1 MELESKDRVR
11 VTTHLQAAAI
21 HWWPLVSYHTMAW
34 YTYRFAVS
42 ILLVVAIISYSLA
55 FTSHTHQ
62 YRQPHHIHQLLS
74 AITNTRGGDIQDD
87 QPTAPS
93 MQPSTPSDTITYI
106 SPLEEL
112 LSKAQTHLS
121 NKDADGAFNIL
132 AQAFGIDPTSSQV
145 SSLFEQCLSLKVEL
159 AEESYYTWK
168 DSLSVSSTSNQVVD
182 SSDDSV
188 VFSEQQLNELF
199 QDRMGLATLYID
211 REYYD
216 EAGRQLRLAIEEVT
230 YWLNHHIYSAE
241 SQSTQTSAAIDFSS
255 SAQFP
260 HWQPQIDRAQYLLYR
275 TNAACCQWETYFLD
289 GDRVR
294 QSLLLH
300 GGQTTTQTLVHPFDA
315 LKFPC
320 ISLELASSVAQSYAN
335 RALETVG
342 ADTSSKTT
350 NNTPRRRIVTVNRK
364 DTKHNHHP
372 SKKIRIGYIS
382 PDFTS
387 KHPLAFLM
395 QHVFRCHDKD
405 RITVNIYSVSS
416 STMEDNGLE
425 VHEIRES
432 SDQFTYLS
440 PSTMSPMEM
449 YQRILDDEV
458 DILVD
463 LCGYAGTSVVSEI
476 MASRCRLKQ
485 EASPPTQP
493 RQRTHFPIHV
503 SYMGFPGSVGSSSV
517 WDYSVFDP
525 IVIPPEEEYG
535 IRQHYKEAL
544 VYMPH
549 CYFVN
554 SHKSVI
560 GGREDG
566 IMVANE
572 DEKTELRRK
581 YGIDPSAFVYC
592 CHSRPDK
599 IDPSTF
605 RSWMSALSRVRSA
618 DTSRPPPV
626 LWLLRSGDEMELN
639 LRQWVCQE
647 FGKETEDCL
656 VFADVADRNE
666 HLRRLGIAD
675 VFLDTPAY
683 NAHTLGCGKSLVVC
697 LSCLTSSLI
706 LTADDYGLPLD
717 ALYMGVPMI
726 SLLLR
731 DDSSEL
737 EPAAADGDT
746 SNANNIETRSISTDK
761 LASRVG
767 ASLLNAIGLDDLIY
781 PTMTEYEEGM
791 IRCALDEEW
800 FSALCQQLE
809 ATKDTSALFDT
820 KRWLENLESA
830 FVSMIVIEED
840 IGDSSQ
846 CYPDIMVND
855 NTDDRG

>member
-1 MELESKDRVR
+1 
-11 VTTHLQAAAI
+11 
-21 HWWPLVSYHTMAW
+21 MAW
-34 YTYRFAVS
+34 YTYGFAVS
-42 ILLVVAIISYSLA
+42 ILLAITSYSLASYSLA
-55 FTSHTHQ
+55 FTPQHQ
-62 YRQPHHIHQLLS
+62 NRQPHHTHHYRHLLL

-93 MQPSTPSDTITYI
+93 IQPSSLPSNTASYL

-112 LSKAQTHLS
+112 LSQAQTHLS

-132 AQAFGIDPTSSQV
+132 AQAFSIDLTSSQV
-145 SSLFEQCLSLKVEL
+145 SRLFEQCLGLKVEL
-159 AEESYYTWK
+159 AEERYYIWK
-168 DSLSVSSTSNQVVD
+168 DSLSVSSNQVVD
-182 SSDDSV
+182 SSEDSSAKV
-188 VFSEQQLNELF
+188 IFTEQQLNELF

-216 EAGRQLRLAIEEVT
+216 EAGRRLRLAIEEAT
-230 YWLNHHIYSAE
+230 YWLNHHIS
-241 SQSTQTSAAIDFSS
+241 STQDEENSDATTHIDFSS
-255 SAQFP
+255 STQFN

-275 TNAACCQWETYFLD
+275 TNAACCQWETYFED

-300 GGQTTTQTLVHPFDA
+300 NYGDQTATQTLVHPFDA

-320 ISLELASSVAQSYAN
+320 ISLELASNVAQSYAN

-342 ADTSSKTT
+342 ADIPSQTT
-350 NNTPRRRIVTVNRK
+350 NSSPRRRTVTANRK
-364 DTKHNHHP
+364 DTKHNHCP
-372 SKKIRIGYIS
+372 SRKIRIGYIS

-405 RITVNIYSVSS
+405 NFNVNIYSVSS
-416 STMEDNGLE
+416 STSEDNGEE
-425 VHEIRES
+425 VRAIRES

-449 YQRILDDEV
+449 YQRIVDDEV

-476 MASRCRLKQ
+476 MACRCRLQ
-485 EASPPTQP
+485 QDTSPPTQP
-493 RQRTHFPIHV
+493 RQRQHFPVHV

-525 IVIPPEEEYG
+525 IVIPPEEKYG
-535 IRQHYKEAL
+535 IRQQYKEAL
-544 VYMPH
+544 IYMPH

-560 GGREDG
+560 GGRDDG

-572 DEKTELRRK
+572 AERTELRAK

-618 DTSRPPPV
+618 DTGRPPV
-626 LWLLRSGDEMELN
+626 LWLLRSGDEMEHN

-647 FGKETEDCL
+647 FGKEMEDCL

-666 HLRRLGIAD
+666 HLRRLGIAN

-683 NAHTLGCGKSLVVC
+683 NAHTLGCGKYLLFC
-697 LSCLTSSLI
+697 LSVLCLI
-706 LTADDYGLPLD
+706 LPVVQLTMTLIILD

-726 SLLLR
+726 SLLR
-731 DDSSEL
+731 DDKDSSGL
-737 EPAAADGDT
+737 ESAADVDL
-746 SNANNIETRSISTDK
+746 SNINNNIEMRSITTDK

-767 ASLLNAIGLDDLIY
+767 ASLLNAIGLNDLIY

-800 FSALCQQLE
+800 FSAVCQQLE
-809 ATKDTSALFDT
+809 ASKDSSPLFDT
-820 KRWLENLESA
+820 KRWVENLEAA
-830 FVSMIVIEED
+830 FESILIVQEQD
-840 IGDSSQ
+840 VGSSIHR
-846 CYPDIMVND
+846 YPDIVVND
-855 NTDDRG
+855 NTDD

>member
-1 MELESKDRVR
+1 
-11 VTTHLQAAAI
+11 
-21 HWWPLVSYHTMAW
+21 MAW
-34 YTYRFAVS
+34 YYYTDSFVVS
-42 ILLVVAIISYSLA
+42 ILLVAIASYSLA
-55 FTSHTHQ
+55 FTSHTHK
-62 YRQPHHIHQLLS
+62 YHQPIHHTHHHHNLLS

-93 MQPSTPSDTITYI
+93 IQPSTTSSDTITYLY
-106 SPLEEL
+106 PLEEL
-112 LSKAQTHLS
+112 LSKAQIYLD

-132 AQAFGIDPTSSQV
+132 AQAFGIDPTSSKV
-145 SSLFEQCLSLKVEL
+145 SNLFEQCLGLKVEL
-159 AEESYYTWK
+159 AEEMYYTWK
-168 DSLSVSSTSNQVVD
+168 DSLIVSSTSNEVVD
-182 SSDDSV
+182 SSEDV
-188 VFSEQQLNELF
+188 KEEVIFTEVQLNELF

-216 EAGRQLRLAIEEVT
+216 EAGRQLRLAIEEAI
-230 YWLNHHIYSAE
+230 YWLNHHKSQEEGDSA
-241 SQSTQTSAAIDFSS
+241 STHTTSTAIDFSIS
-255 SAQFP
+255 TQFK

-275 TNAACCQWETYFLD
+275 TNAACCQWETYFED

-300 GGQTTTQTLVHPFDA
+300 NDGDQSTTIQTLVHPFDA

-320 ISLELASSVAQSYAN
+320 ISLELASNVAQSYAN

-342 ADTSSKTT
+342 ADISSFETT
-350 NNTPRRRIVTVNRK
+350 NSPRRRIVTANRE
-364 DTKHNHHP
+364 DTNHNQHP
-372 SKKIRIGYIS
+372 SRKIRIGYIS

-405 RITVNIYSVSS
+405 RFTVNIYSVSS

-425 VHEIRES
+425 VQEIRES

-449 YQRILDDEV
+449 YQHILDDEV
-458 DILVD
+458 DIFVD

-476 MASRCRLKQ
+476 MASRCRLKEDETTKQ
-485 EASPPTQP
+485 T
-493 RQRTHFPIHV
+493 RQRFPIHV
-503 SYMGFPGSVGSSSV
+503 SYMGFPGSVGSSKV

-535 IRQHYKEAL
+535 IRKHYKETL

-560 GGREDG
+560 GGRDDG

-572 DEKTELRRK
+572 AERTDLRAK

-605 RSWMSALSRVRSA
+605 RSWMSALKRVRSS
-618 DTSRPPPV
+618 DTNRPPV
-626 LWLLRSGDEMELN
+626 LWLLRSGDEMEQN

-647 FGKETEDCL
+647 FGKDMEDCL

-683 NAHTLGCGKSLVVC
+683 NAHTLGCGKSLLFC
-697 LSCLTSSLI
+697 LFLYFTSYSH
-706 LTADDYGLPLD
+706 
-717 ALYMGVPMI
+717 
-726 SLLLR
+726 
-731 DDSSEL
+731 
-737 EPAAADGDT
+737 
-746 SNANNIETRSISTDK
+746 
-761 LASRVG
+761 
-767 ASLLNAIGLDDLIY
+767 
-781 PTMTEYEEGM
+781 
-791 IRCALDEEW
+791 
-800 FSALCQQLE
+800 
-809 ATKDTSALFDT
+809 
-820 KRWLENLESA
+820 
-830 FVSMIVIEED
+830 
-840 IGDSSQ
+840 
-846 CYPDIMVND
+846 
-855 NTDDRG
+855 

>member
-1 MELESKDRVR
+1 
-11 VTTHLQAAAI
+11 
-21 HWWPLVSYHTMAW
+21 MAW
-34 YTYRFAVS
+34 YTDSSFVAS
-42 ILLVVAIISYSLA
+42 ILLVAIISYSRA

-62 YRQPHHIHQLLS
+62 YHQPIHQTHHHYLLS

-93 MQPSTPSDTITYI
+93 IQPSTPSDTTYA
-106 SPLEEL
+106 SPLVEL
-112 LSKAQTHLS
+112 LSKAQTHLDDK
-121 NKDADGAFNIL
+121 NADGAFNLL
-132 AQAFGIDPTSSQV
+132 AQAFSIDPTSSKV
-145 SSLFEQCLSLKVEL
+145 SSLFEQCLGLKVEL

-168 DSLSVSSTSNQVVD
+168 DDSLSVLSTSNEVVD
-182 SSDDSV
+182 SSEDSV
-188 VFSEQQLNELF
+188 AQVVFTEVHLNELF

-216 EAGRQLRLAIEEVT
+216 EAGKQLRLAIEEVT
-230 YWLNHHIYSAE
+230 YWLNHHISAE
-241 SQSTQTSAAIDFSS
+241 SQSTHTTSAVDFSS
-255 SAQFP
+255 SAQFK

-275 TNAACCQWETYFLD
+275 TNAACCQWETYFED

-300 GGQTTTQTLVHPFDA
+300 NNGDQSTTLQTLVHPFDA

-320 ISLELASSVAQSYAN
+320 ISLELASNVAQSYAN

-342 ADTSSKTT
+342 ANIPSQTT
-350 NNTPRRRIVTVNRK
+350 NSSPRRRTVTANRK
-364 DTKHNHHP
+364 DTKHNHCP
-372 SKKIRIGYIS
+372 SRKIRIGYIS

-395 QHVFRCHDKD
+395 QHVFRCHDKN
-405 RITVNIYSVSS
+405 RFTVNVYSVSS
-416 STMEDNGLE
+416 STKEDNGSE
-425 VHEIRES
+425 VQEIRES

-485 EASPPTQP
+485 DDTSNEQQSTQP
-493 RQRTHFPIHV
+493 RQSFPIHV

-517 WDYSVFDP
+517 WDYSVFDS
-525 IVIPPEEEYG
+525 IVIPLEEEYG

-560 GGREDG
+560 GGRDDS
-566 IMVANE
+566 IMLAND
-572 DEKTELRRK
+572 DEKAELRAK
-581 YGIDPSAFVYC
+581 YGINPSAFVYC

-605 RSWMSALSRVRSA
+605 RSWMNALSRVRA
-618 DTSRPPPV
+618 ANTNRPPV
-626 LWLLRSGDEMELN
+626 LWLLRSGDEMEHN

-647 FGKETEDCL
+647 FGKEMEGCL

-683 NAHTLGCGKSLVVC
+683 NAHTLGCGKSQLWLHMPCVV
-697 LSCLTSSLI
+697 S
-706 LTADDYGLPLD
+706 
-717 ALYMGVPMI
+717 
-726 SLLLR
+726 
-731 DDSSEL
+731 
-737 EPAAADGDT
+737 
-746 SNANNIETRSISTDK
+746 
-761 LASRVG
+761 
-767 ASLLNAIGLDDLIY
+767 
-781 PTMTEYEEGM
+781 
-791 IRCALDEEW
+791 
-800 FSALCQQLE
+800 
-809 ATKDTSALFDT
+809 
-820 KRWLENLESA
+820 
-830 FVSMIVIEED
+830 
-840 IGDSSQ
+840 
-846 CYPDIMVND
+846 
-855 NTDDRG
+855 